1 MEGIIFEGIQA
12 SGKSTFYHDRFSNT
26 HLRINLDMLKTRHRE
41 KRLIETCLEISQ
53 RFVIDNTNPTVT
65 DRERYIILLKNQGW
79 KIIGYY
85 FKSSITDSIERNQKR
100 QPSQQVPIKG
110 IRGTY
115 SRLIV
120 PKYEEG
126 FDQLYYVEAQPGRKF
141 IVSQWIDEV

>member
-1 MEGIIFEGIQA
+1 MGIQA

-85 FKSSITDSIERNQKR
+85 S
-100 QPSQQVPIKG
+100 
-110 IRGTY
+110 
-115 SRLIV
+115 
-120 PKYEEG
+120 
-126 FDQLYYVEAQPGRKF
+126 
-141 IVSQWIDEV
+141 VSQTHEVQ